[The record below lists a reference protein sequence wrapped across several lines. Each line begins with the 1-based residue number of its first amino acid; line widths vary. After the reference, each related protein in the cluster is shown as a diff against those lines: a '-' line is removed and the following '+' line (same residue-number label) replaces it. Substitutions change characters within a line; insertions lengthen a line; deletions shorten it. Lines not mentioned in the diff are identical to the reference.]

1 MKTRATLLI
10 YSLLFILFLVCLAG
24 PLAADQHQRVLIL
37 NSYHSSMTWVGD
49 VQRGVREVLQHRE
62 QGTEIF
68 SEYMDTKR
76 VPFTP
81 GYESQIATFLQSKYA
96 QRRIDV
102 ILASDNNAFNFMRHH
117 GDRLFPGVP
126 VVFCG
131 VNFFKDEQ
139 LDGHPN
145 FTGVPEHFD
154 ARGTLELALRL
165 HPDTRQV
172 FVVNDYLPTGRAW
185 NRGIRTQLEEMGLEL
200 PVRYAEKLP
209 MTELQKQLALLPAD
223 SLVILGN
230 YYRDGDDVFYPPSES
245 TRMISSATDAP
256 VYGML
261 DFRVGHGIVGGH
273 VISGYYQG
281 KTAARLMQEILDGK
295 PVAEVPVFKAGANR
309 LIFDSLQLHRF
320 GIEAS
325 ALPLGSLQVNQEKTL
340 FTRQERQWMK
350 AHPVIRV
357 APDPDFP
364 PIEYFDESGA
374 YHGLAADYVRLLE
387 EKVGINFEIVRL
399 DNWDQAVAQAQSR
412 EVDMWAAASPTEQRL
427 EYMAFTQPMIEV
439 PAVIM
444 TRRDEQGLLGMQ
456 DLAGKRVTV
465 VSGYAAHDYILNSY
479 PDIQLEVAPD
489 IRSALRKV
497 SFGEVDAM
505 VGNLATSTHYM
516 EQEGISNL
524 KVSGESGY
532 FYRLSLAI
540 RKDWPELHQIL
551 DKGLTMISD
560 AERQV
565 ILDKWVRF
573 EIAKRAWW
581 QLSREQLM
589 ILLGMLVV
597 LATASILAWN
607 LILRKRVKE
616 RTSDLARINEQL
628 NETNCQ
634 LSESEEK
641 YRLIFESSEE
651 PMWVIEG
658 NHFTMTNEAAAR
670 LLGYHDTEELI
681 NVPPWKLSPETQPDG
696 QSSQEKAKLMIGRA
710 MEFGYHRFEW
720 SHQKRDGTVFPV
732 EVSLTRIPYKG
743 QVAIFC
749 VWNDITERKEAER
762 AIQRLA
768 THDALTGL
776 ASLRLAKDRINTA
789 IAMARRNDERMAVLF
804 IDLDGFKTVNDT
816 HGHEAGDLVLKEVAA
831 RLKTIMREVDTVAR
845 IGGDEF
851 LITLNRIE
859 HAIDTERVSRKVID
873 SLRQPYRFR
882 EHQLTV
888 GASLGIAIFPDH
900 GNSQEELV
908 KRADSAMYEVKKT
921 GKNNYRIAST
931 AAQ

>member
-1 MKTRATLLI
+1 
-10 YSLLFILFLVCLAG
+10 
-24 PLAADQHQRVLIL
+24 
-37 NSYHSSMTWVGD
+37 
-49 VQRGVREVLQHRE
+49 
-62 QGTEIF
+62 
-68 SEYMDTKR
+68 
-76 VPFTP
+76 
-81 GYESQIATFLQSKYA
+81 
-96 QRRIDV
+96 
-102 ILASDNNAFNFMRHH
+102 
-117 GDRLFPGVP
+117 
-126 VVFCG
+126 
-131 VNFFKDEQ
+131 
-139 LDGHPN
+139 
-145 FTGVPEHFD
+145 
-154 ARGTLELALRL
+154 
-165 HPDTRQV
+165 
-172 FVVNDYLPTGRAW
+172 
-185 NRGIRTQLEEMGLEL
+185 
-200 PVRYAEKLP
+200 
-209 MTELQKQLALLPAD
+209 
-223 SLVILGN
+223 
-230 YYRDGDDVFYPPSES
+230 
-245 TRMISSATDAP
+245 
-256 VYGML
+256 
-261 DFRVGHGIVGGH
+261 
-273 VISGYYQG
+273 
-281 KTAARLMQEILDGK
+281 
-295 PVAEVPVFKAGANR
+295 
-309 LIFDSLQLHRF
+309 
-320 GIEAS
+320 
-325 ALPLGSLQVNQEKTL
+325 
-340 FTRQERQWMK
+340 
-350 AHPVIRV
+350 
-357 APDPDFP
+357 
-364 PIEYFDESGA
+364 
-374 YHGLAADYVRLLE
+374 
-387 EKVGINFEIVRL
+387 
-399 DNWDQAVAQAQSR
+399 
-412 EVDMWAAASPTEQRL
+412 
-427 EYMAFTQPMIEV
+427 
-439 PAVIM
+439 
-444 TRRDEQGLLGMQ
+444 
-456 DLAGKRVTV
+456 VTV

-540 RKDWPELHQIL
+540 RKDWPELHRIL

-670 LLGYHDTEELI
+670 LLGYHVPEELVD
-681 NVPPWKLSPETQPDG
+681 VPPWKLSPETQPDG
-696 QSSQEKAKLMIGRA
+696 KSSQEKAKLMIGRA

-882 EHQLTV
+882 EHQ
-888 GASLGIAIFPDH
+888 
-900 GNSQEELV
+900 
-908 KRADSAMYEVKKT
+908 
-921 GKNNYRIAST
+921 
-931 AAQ
+931 